1 MFGWGFEPSK
11 FDMQVKVGELSEDG
25 TSALLFKVVGMEG
38 TPGTMFRRSSEVNLV
53 LHSRDKLLPRRRP
66 KEVFLPTNVSVDE
79 FVAATYASSV
89 VCPRDEYNS
98 GTENN
103 DE

>member
-25 TSALLFKVVGMEG
+25 TSALLFKVDGIEG
-38 TPGTMFRRSSEVNLV
+38 TPGTMFRRSSEGNLV

-89 VCPRDEYNS
+89 MTTMTR
-98 GTENN
+98 TMW
-103 DE
+103 